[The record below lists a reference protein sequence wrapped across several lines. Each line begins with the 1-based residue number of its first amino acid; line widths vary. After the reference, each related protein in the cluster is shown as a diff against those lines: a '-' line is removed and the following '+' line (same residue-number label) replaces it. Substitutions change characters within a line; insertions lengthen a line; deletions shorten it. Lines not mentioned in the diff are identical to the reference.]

1 MTGALPRVRRQNELA
16 PARGGRRPL
25 ARAHRSGGV
34 PRHPSSAWDRPPT
47 ASRTS
52 AGAKLAR
59 LVGRRRLL
67 GGAATKLQR
76 AAWHAARRLAPVRG
90 RGRAPRVPGQPARSS
105 ERSRAAVCGCG
116 GDLSPRSMSQPG
128 QSIERP
134 ELALGEGR
142 VSSPTKTAIS
152 AVVGTARAGHRG
164 LRHWSPHFP
173 GRLWG
178 CQGARHRR
186 GCYVERLYGATARC

>member
-1 MTGALPRVRRQNELA
+1 MAADRLIPGRVGGVTGALGRVRPKNELA

-105 ERSRAAVCGCG
+105 ERSRAAVCGGG
-116 GDLSPRSMSQPG
+116 GDLSPRSS
-128 QSIERP
+128 
-134 ELALGEGR
+134 
-142 VSSPTKTAIS
+142 
-152 AVVGTARAGHRG
+152 
-164 LRHWSPHFP
+164 
-173 GRLWG
+173 
-178 CQGARHRR
+178 GARRR
-186 GCYVERLYGATARC
+186 ASQRLGRGVWAGACSVLPLLPPPRPGALAGACAAPPCRL